1 MEVVVVETAVAVQ
14 TAILTAKQ
22 LLAEILDFS
31 FATVA
36 VFSVFKPSRVVVF
49 VLQVSV
55 CSILLSDSVKRG
67 AGLTV
72 VEALRLVRLLMM
84 RFRTVCVTEVAPCIV
99 RSSSGWT

>member
-1 MEVVVVETAVAVQ
+1 MEIVVVETAVAVQ
-14 TAILTAKQ
+14 TALLTAEQ

-36 VFSVFKPSRVVVF
+36 VFSVFKPPCVVVF

-55 CSILLSDSVKRG
+55 RSVLLSDSMKRG

-72 VEALRLVRLLMM
+72 VETLRLVRLLMM
-84 RFRTVCVTEVAPCIV
+84 RFRTVCVPEVAPCIV
-99 RSSSGWT
+99 RSSCGWT